1 MLKLICVSHTPLMEF
16 HAPPPEVDAEVR
28 AVFRDLRKEVEEYDP
43 ELIILFAPDHFN
55 GMFYDM
61 MPSFCVGARAT
72 AVGDWDSGH
81 GDLSVPESLALE
93 LLEAVRADG
102 VDAALSY
109 RLMADHGF
117 TQPLNLLTGGL
128 TRYPVIPIFVNAA
141 ATPLP
146 TAQRTVRLGAA
157 VGSFAARLD
166 KRVLLIA
173 SGGLSHDPPL
183 PRMKGATPEMVER
196 LIDNRVQTPEARLAR
211 QERVIHATKLMMQG
225 TGPCRPLN
233 ETWDREVL
241 NVFARQQM
249 EALNGFSEDWIRE
262 EGGNGGQ
269 EIRTWIAGFAALN
282 EAGRYRTD
290 LHFYK
295 PIAEWNAGM
304 AMLTASPAT
313 VAA

>member
-1 MLKLICVSHTPLMEF
+1 MDF

-28 AVFRDLRKEVEEYDP
+28 SVFRGLKQEVEEYDP

-81 GDLSVPESLALE
+81 GALSVPESLALD
-93 LLEAVRADG
+93 LLDAVRADG

-117 TQPLNLLTGGL
+117 TQPLNLLTGSL
-128 TRYPVIPIFVNAA
+128 MRYPVIPIFVNAA
-141 ATPLP
+141 AAPLP
-146 TAQRTVRLGAA
+146 TAERTMRLGAA
-157 VGSFAARLD
+157 VGRFAATLD

-183 PRMKGATPEMVER
+183 PRMKGATPEVEAR

-211 QERVIHATKLMMQG
+211 QQRVIDATKLMMQG
-225 TGPCRPLN
+225 AGPCRPLN
-233 ETWDREVL
+233 EVWDREVL
-241 NVFARQQM
+241 DVFARQQM
-249 EALNGFSEDWIRE
+249 ERLNGFSEDWIRE

-282 EAGRYRTD
+282 EAGRYQTD
-290 LHFYK
+290 LHYYK

-313 VAA
+313 GAA